1 MVIVIVVIARVAVI
15 TWVTQL
21 IRLSELLAPLFC
33 DSNQCPPGGPDLGL
47 QLQTSRE
54 RLTNQ
59 WKRLRL
65 KLSPHS
71 DNSPEPFFQQTKQAK
86 INRDGVSFW
95 AVLGAMASH
104 SRQSWER
111 RRLILGSL
119 GRDRVSFW
127 AVEGAMASYSGQ
139 SWARLRLILDSLG
152 RNGV

>member
-21 IRLSELLAPLFC
+21 IRLSELSAPLFC

-71 DNSPEPFFQQTKQAK
+71 DNSPEPFFQQTKQTK

-95 AVLGAMASH
+95 AVLGAMASHSGQSWARWMASH

-127 AVEGAMASYSGQ
+127 AVEGAMASYSEQ
-139 SWARLRLILDSLG
+139 SWA
-152 RNGV
+152 